1 MRFKFG
7 ELCLDRVSTTCGS
20 GWVRRRRA
28 RIQKPAHPP
37 ATAGGTDPVQVGF
50 EVLKGKQARPL
61 GVESAKG
68 AQYAKAP
75 KARNMIARGKREARR
90 PWLD

>member
-7 ELCLDRVSTTCGS
+7 ELCLDRLSTTCGS

-28 RIQKPAHPP
+28 PIQKPAHPP

-50 EVLKGKQARPL
+50 EVLKGKEARPL
-61 GVESAKG
+61 GVESAKD

-75 KARNMIARGKREARR
+75 KTCNMRKRQRR
-90 PWLD
+90 AI